1 MPIESDNESLI
12 SAKVYD
18 SELFNENI
26 EIVIVIGMKFV
37 DRQGF
42 TRVNVFLTVFVELT
56 PEFLESVILPI
67 TSIVNTD
74 PVEKIVRSE

>member
-1 MPIESDNESLI
+1 
-12 SAKVYD
+12 
-18 SELFNENI
+18 
-26 EIVIVIGMKFV
+26 MKFV

-74 PVEKIVRSE
+74 PVENIVRSE